1 MLSPNVN
8 MILTAKVSQGTG
20 KKYFLIEV
28 EDGEIESTDADKGS
42 DKESDKGSEKGSD
55 NESHNEN
62 AHASAHVPVRTLIH
76 SHDWN
81 VFSG

>member
-42 DKESDKGSEKGSD
+42 D

-62 AHASAHVPVRTLIH
+62 ANASAHVPVRTLIH

>member
-42 DKESDKGSEKGSD
+42 DKESDKGSD

-62 AHASAHVPVRTLIH
+62 ANASAHVPVRTLIH